1 MTPEKYE
8 QCLQD
13 IHDKVLG
20 VEDQDWADIVIK
32 YNLPMSKDTVR
43 KASSQEI
50 FGNVFVLDYFR
61 EKEKNK
67 DNKESL
73 ETNYRTEISINKD
86 GSYLSNKLV
95 VLSEDD
101 LKNPESLLKAHGFD
115 IKEWELVSAK
125 NNAWN
130 VYSKKDGIKELYSS
144 KIVIK
149 PRTEEL
155 DYNKINEWF
164 DRLDR
169 KYLLPNI
176 ETSDDYLKGDKCLL
190 IDIAD
195 LHLNLQATMFSTG
208 NEYNCDIAEKMF
220 FYVINDVISRTSKY
234 QFNSIIFCVG
244 GDMLNADN
252 LAGTTTKGTPQN
264 NDKHLFEAYERLCA
278 MTIKAIDIL
287 KDICPVDIIYVAGNH
302 DMTCGF
308 KLAKYIDAWFRNED
322 DVTVDYLPYPRKYV
336 KFGKTLFVFAHDGN
350 VKTLPKLIA
359 DEAREYWSDINM
371 TEVFLQH
378 LHSEQVLLE
387 DSNMRIQRLP
397 TISAKSEWTV
407 SKGYN
412 SRRQCK
418 SFIFDID
425 DGLTDVLY
433 TPIKT
438 TSYTGNI

>member
-1 MTPEKYE
+1 
-8 QCLQD
+8 
-13 IHDKVLG
+13 VLG

-67 DNKESL
+67 GNKESL

-101 LKNPESLLKAHGFD
+101 LKNPDSLLKAHGFD

-125 NNAWN
+125 NDAWN

-176 ETSDDYLKGDKCLL
+176 ETSDDYLKG
-190 IDIAD
+190 
-195 LHLNLQATMFSTG
+195 G
-208 NEYNCDIAEKMF
+208 
-220 FYVINDVISRTSKY
+220 
-234 QFNSIIFCVG
+234 
-244 GDMLNADN
+244 
-252 LAGTTTKGTPQN
+252 
-264 NDKHLFEAYERLCA
+264 
-278 MTIKAIDIL
+278 
-287 KDICPVDIIYVAGNH
+287 
-302 DMTCGF
+302 
-308 KLAKYIDAWFRNED
+308 
-322 DVTVDYLPYPRKYV
+322 
-336 KFGKTLFVFAHDGN
+336 
-350 VKTLPKLIA
+350 
-359 DEAREYWSDINM
+359 
-371 TEVFLQH
+371 
-378 LHSEQVLLE
+378 
-387 DSNMRIQRLP
+387 
-397 TISAKSEWTV
+397 
-407 SKGYN
+407 
-412 SRRQCK
+412 
-418 SFIFDID
+418 
-425 DGLTDVLY
+425 
-433 TPIKT
+433 
-438 TSYTGNI
+438 